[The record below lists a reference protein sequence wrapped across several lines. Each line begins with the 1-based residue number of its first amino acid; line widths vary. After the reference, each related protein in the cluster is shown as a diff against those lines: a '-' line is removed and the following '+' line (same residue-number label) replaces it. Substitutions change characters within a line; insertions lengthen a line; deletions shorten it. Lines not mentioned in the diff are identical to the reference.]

1 MVTDDLVDRLA
12 RTLLYEGYLL
22 YPYRPS
28 AVKNRQRFNF
38 GVLYPSACCQGDDR
52 WQLQAECP
60 VEMGPDTEVS
70 VSLRFLQL
78 VERPV
83 GDTATRQEAVE
94 RQIAFADASIAGL
107 RQSRRVWRFAFADQG
122 GSVPAISEG
131 EACEGAVKGMVELG
145 ARAAS
150 DGVDVLV
157 DVLTVRVSN
166 LVDVERPVSRDDALL
181 RSLVSAHVV
190 LTVHGGRFVSLLD
203 PPAPLRAVAEGCRN
217 LGVWPVLVGGPGSR
231 DCMLASP
238 IILYDYPQI
247 APESAGDLFDGTEI
261 DEILALRIL
270 TLTDE
275 EKREVREGD
284 ARARLVLE
292 RTEALPPEHWAKL
305 HGAVRGLRRVTGE
318 AS

>member
-52 WQLQAECP
+52 SQLQAECP

-78 VERPV
+78 VERPA
-83 GDTATRQEAVE
+83 GDAATRQEAVE
-94 RQIAFADASIAGL
+94 RQIAVADASIAGL
-107 RQSRRVWRFAFADQG
+107 RQSRCVSRFRFADQG
-122 GSVPAISEG
+122 GWGPAVSEG
-131 EACEGAVKGMVELG
+131 EACDRAVEGMVELG

-150 DGVDVLV
+150 DGVDVL
-157 DVLTVRVSN
+157 TVRVSN
-166 LVDVERPVSRDDALL
+166 LVDVDRPVSRDEALL
-181 RSLVSAHVV
+181 GSLVSAHVLV
-190 LTVHGGRFVSLLD
+190 TVRGGRLVSLLD
-203 PPAPLRAVAEGCRN
+203 PPDPLRAVAEGCRN

-275 EKREVREGD
+275 EKRAVREGD

-305 HGAVRGLRRVTGE
+305 HGAVRGLRRATGE

>member
-52 WQLQAECP
+52 SQLQAECP

-83 GDTATRQEAVE
+83 GDAATRQEAVE
-94 RQIAFADASIAGL
+94 RQIAVADASIAGL
-107 RQSRRVWRFAFADQG
+107 RQSRCVSRFRFADQG
-122 GSVPAISEG
+122 GWGPAVSEG
-131 EACEGAVKGMVELG
+131 EACDGAVKGMLELG

-150 DGVDVLV
+150 DGVDVL
-157 DVLTVRVSN
+157 TVRVSN
-166 LVDVERPVSRDDALL
+166 LVDVDRPVSRDEALL
-181 RSLVSAHVV
+181 RSLVSAHVLV
-190 LTVHGGRFVSLLD
+190 TVRGGKLVSLLD
-203 PPAPLRAVAEGCRN
+203 PPDPLRAVAEGCRN

-238 IILYDYPQI
+238 IILYDYPHI

-275 EKREVREGD
+275 EKRAVREGD